1 MWIRFT
7 WVIIILLIAI
17 TYILGTIINLWIAYL
32 NIFLLG
38 FYFFNLLLLSLLIRN
53 NCRLFSQS
61 LRFKHL
67 LHLIYFRLSLF
78 LLYFF
83 LFLYF
88 LDMMLF
94 MLILVFN
101 LWNLPIALILKEIP
115 FENTLEYEI
124 VNLFLIIK
132 ILQFNIVINLLV
144 TQNIS
149 KVFVS
154 WLTHSFPGLD
164 PNIPNIFE
172 DFSVIENILF
182 I

>member
-7 WVIIILLIAI
+7 GNIIILLITI

-32 NIFLLG
+32 NILLLR
-38 FYFFNLLLLSLLIRN
+38 FYLFNLLLLFLLIRN
-53 NCRLFSQS
+53 NGRLFSQS

-78 LLYFF
+78 LLYFL

-88 LDMMLF
+88 LDMRLF
-94 MLILVFN
+94 MLILVLN
-101 LWNLPIALILKEIP
+101 LWNLLIALILKEIP
-115 FENTLEYEI
+115 FENTLEYEV
-124 VNLFLIIK
+124 VNLLLIIK
-132 ILQFNIVINLLV
+132 ILQFNIVINFLV

-154 WLTHSFPGLD
+154 WLAHSFPSLN
-164 PNIPNIFE
+164 PNIPNIFK

-182 I
+182 V